1 MPGKERYLFKL
12 SEVVVNQISTAKQI
26 QSLIYE
32 DNQQW
37 FNGLNRKED
46 DRLDFLVTQQPYS
59 EVGIGNVEMSEVKDL
74 QPKPQSYEEMFYL
87 AIEQNSFLLD
97 QTTTAE

>member
-12 SEVVVNQISTAKQI
+12 CEVVVNQISTAKQI

-74 QPKPQSYEEMFYL
+74 QPKPQSYEEMFHL

-97 QTTTAE
+97 QTNTAE

>member
-12 SEVVVNQISTAKQI
+12 CEVVVNQISTAKQI